1 MSGFTETSLEKK
13 LADLNNSA
21 TSIQQLSMWL
31 LHHRKHFQAIVRTW
45 FKELVKTSKDRKL
58 TFMYL
63 ANDAVQNAKKK
74 HPEYVK
80 EFGVH
85 MKKVFEHLVSANF
98 DEKTKGSIGRL
109 IKIWR
114 ERQIFDEKRQI
125 DVENV
130 WKHGAAG
137 DATNPKKRRTKS
149 PGTPPDPPP
158 QKQPKKEGTN
168 NGKTPPKEPKSPI
181 KSPPSA
187 ERNAKPLTERLSESQ
202 LDLEPEDG
210 LAEDLLDDD
219 VTTLSPNQFE
229 NVAPSPNSKTSDR
242 DGKLFSR
249 KIRDLVF
256 STLSSPKVGSPGSG
270 DPPEPEELIK
280 ALQELENSAS
290 SDAHVREKIAKLP
303 PEVSEVA
310 HLARLENS
318 QEGHKLLR
326 QVEDATQLLDGYN
339 ERLQAEL
346 TDRKKVGKMVAE
358 FLSAQKDL
366 LAQAEERLEVYRDKL
381 DKINSV
387 KDELKS
393 HIAALPDLS
402 QLPNVTDGL
411 APLPSAGDLFTIR

>member
-1 MSGFTETSLEKK
+1 
-13 LADLNNSA
+13 
-21 TSIQQLSMWL
+21 
-31 LHHRKHFQAIVRTW
+31 
-45 FKELVKTSKDRKL
+45 
-58 TFMYL
+58 
-63 ANDAVQNAKKK
+63 
-74 HPEYVK
+74 
-80 EFGVH
+80 
-85 MKKVFEHLVSANF
+85 
-98 DEKTKGSIGRL
+98 
-109 IKIWR
+109 
-114 ERQIFDEKRQI
+114 
-125 DVENV
+125 
-130 WKHGAAG
+130 
-137 DATNPKKRRTKS
+137 
-149 PGTPPDPPP
+149 
-158 QKQPKKEGTN
+158 
-168 NGKTPPKEPKSPI
+168 
-181 KSPPSA
+181 
-187 ERNAKPLTERLSESQ
+187 LTERLSESQ

-210 LAEDLLDDD
+210 LEQDVFDDD
-219 VTTLSPNQFE
+219 VTTLSPNQ
-229 NVAPSPNSKTSDR
+229 
-242 DGKLFSR
+242 
-249 KIRDLVF
+249 
-256 STLSSPKVGSPGSG
+256 VGSPGSG

-310 HLARLENS
+310 HLARLETS
-318 QEGHKLLR
+318 QEGQRLLR

>member
-1 MSGFTETSLEKK
+1 MSGFTETALEKK

-21 TSIQQLSMWL
+21 TSIQQLSLWL
-31 LHHRKHFQAIVRTW
+31 LHHRKHFQAIVRNW
-45 FKELVKTSKDRKL
+45 YKELCKTTKERKL

-85 MKKVFEHLVSANF
+85 MKKVFEHLVAMNF
-98 DEKTKGSIGRL
+98 DEKTCGSIGRL

-125 DVENV
+125 DVEKV
-130 WKHGAAG
+130 WKDGTGEGA
-137 DATNPKKRRTKS
+137 NPKKRRTKS

-158 QKQPKKEGTN
+158 KQPKKEAKGP
-168 NGKTPPKEPKSPI
+168 KTPPKEPNSPI
-181 KSPPSA
+181 KTPPST
-187 ERNAKPLTERLSESQ
+187 ERNSKPLTERLSESQ

-210 LAEDLLDDD
+210 ISSAIFDDD
-219 VTTLSPNQFE
+219 VTTLSPNEFE
-229 NVAPSPNSKTSDR
+229 NEAPSPLSNATDR
-242 DGKLFSR
+242 AGKLFNM

-256 STLSSPKVGSPGSG
+256 STLSPNKVGSPGDGGG

-310 HLARLENS
+310 HLARLESS
-318 QEGHKLLR
+318 QEGQKLLR

-358 FLSAQKDL
+358 FLSAQNDL